1 MTASCQQRQ
10 DIARLYSDHQAWIG
24 HWLRRRLV
32 NSADAPDLLQS
43 TFEQVL
49 LKPRPALEATEP
61 RGWLTAIAR
70 HLLIDHQRRQ
80 RMEQA
85 FRASLAS
92 LPEACLPSAEEQ
104 LLILESVIRLDAML
118 NGLGPKVRTAFLL
131 SRLDGLT
138 YPEIARQMGV
148 SLRSV
153 ENYMAK
159 AIAHC
164 SAIRRQLEP

>member
-10 DIARLYSDHQAWIG
+10 AIARLYSDHHLWIQ
-24 HWLRRRLV
+24 HWLRRRLA
-32 NSADAPDLLQS
+32 NSADAPDLLHN

-49 LKPRPALEATEP
+49 LKPRAALEAAEP

-85 FRASLAS
+85 FRETLAG
-92 LPEACLPSAEEQ
+92 LPEAHVPSAEEQ
-104 LLILESVIRLDAML
+104 LLILDSLVRLDAML
-118 NGLGPKVRTAFLL
+118 SGLGPRIRTAFLL

-138 YPEIARQMGV
+138 YPEIARQMRV

-159 AIAHC
+159 GIAHC
-164 SAIRRQLEP
+164 SAMRRQLGR